1 MDSFPENSTQFRVLY
16 LTGPTGSGK
25 STAVEVLCK
34 EKKIELIDY
43 SPELLHD
50 DRLECEK
57 PNCSQLIRFLI
68 RRHRSLNAK
77 PSKCVLFISE
87 LPDQAYSE
95 SEAFRDDIS
104 EALRFI
110 RHPVIFCLTNNI
122 ASWNLNPDR
131 IFTSEFIKKNHIDTI
146 NFNPVADTLMKKAM
160 GRASRLLR
168 SSLSETKLKMIGE
181 TANGDLRIAMN
192 MIQMNSAGPD
202 VSRRPGS
209 KIIFA
214 SKANREDAFHMIG
227 RILYAK
233 RVNPNIPQPKGHFIK
248 KRKSAPAPEPT
259 ERTDLEHD
267 PTEIISMSSMSS
279 EKLTGFLFEN
289 EHAFCSDIKKYRQ
302 VIEALSFC
310 DVLTGD
316 WSSAR
321 TFPDEYASQVA
332 TRSVMWHNFNE
343 IRPKTLYA
351 ISPFAMKN
359 LERQMTITRNDVRRL
374 PMVGDKHFS
383 SLTAPY
389 QTIIENIIDPR
400 RIEMFISRPMD
411 LSWNKGKDR
420 IEEQMVNLQT
430 LSFLG
435 RKKPQMKKKNVV
447 QVNSYN
453 CKGKTDEESEEEKFT
468 IEDSSD
474 DSFDSFDEN

>member
-1 MDSFPENSTQFRVLY
+1 MNCYESDL
-16 LTGPTGSGK
+16 LTTELAPK
-25 STAVEVLCK
+25 RRDELHIHN
-34 EKKIELIDY
+34 KK
-43 SPELLHD
+43 
-50 DRLECEK
+50 LEE
-57 PNCSQLIRFLI
+57 
-68 RRHRSLNAK
+68 
-77 PSKCVLFISE
+77 
-87 LPDQAYSE
+87 
-95 SEAFRDDIS
+95 
-104 EALRFI
+104 
-110 RHPVIFCLTNNI
+110 
-122 ASWNLNPDR
+122 
-131 IFTSEFIKKNHIDTI
+131 KNHIDTI
-146 NFNPVADTLMKKAM
+146 SFNPVADTLMKKAM

-192 MIQMNSAGPD
+192 MIQTNSAGPD

-267 PTEIISMSSMSS
+267 PTEIIAMSSMSS

-430 LSFLG
+430 LPFLG
-435 RKKPQMKKKNVV
+435 RKKPQIKKKNVV
-447 QVNSYN
+447 QVNN

-474 DSFDSFDEN
+474 DSFDSFDES